1 MSAKADPE
9 QLRQIPA
16 PQPRQHQTEADIGGP
31 RPDPTHITTTM
42 PITQGTIKAGR
53 VVGMSPYL
61 QVYKVITGDGLPVL
75 ATPLRVGG
83 PGQFGTVSTP
93 TYTPGDYVLLLV
105 HPGYPHAFIV
115 GAMPLS
121 RVGPVP
127 VPDKVSLIGC
137 DFYHSVWAPVATLL
151 GYPDFSGRT
160 FADACGLE
168 QGFTANGMAFT
179 IDPFLAQLR
188 YDEATG
194 LFVFAMDR
202 TVRISGRTYEERS
215 AAHEKTG
222 WAASNLMCLYEG
234 VNLKRHELLGYY
246 YTGLDPRTSRP
257 TDEIWAAAT
266 DCADYGQFPFHRLQE
281 YKGALGFFKRTFLVG
296 LPIENLNAYHA
307 FEGKKDSS
315 SSSSSGGDSGSSSGD
330 EKKEIGYVGLYD
342 EQLGIDGYYCVRSAA
357 GFGWIKTPIISA
369 PRRKKR
375 INDTGLQLNDPVRS
389 WPHDTQTGNF
399 KAVSYALTTWDVL
412 LHSFV
417 WFGSQKFIN
426 GDDFVCANEKD
437 YFEKVYQ
444 NQRWDRVMSLKGL
457 DELQSGKFMPPPD
470 KADLNILGLNDGKV
484 FNSVAYIAILP
495 DGSITIGDG
504 YGGEIAMTGGKIFI
518 DAPGGVFLR
527 SGREVCVLAGSD
539 FIATADRSID
549 IQAKKDT
556 RLAAKH
562 NLHLAGA
569 LDGGAHG
576 VLIESRSTADDP
588 SWFFSNDPEA
598 LGENTTIGGIRLVCP
613 QHVIAGYAAGVHMVA
628 HGSGYGGG
636 EIRLEACRPAPGQPN
651 GHIVLVGD
659 SVNHHV
665 DCAVVFRYPA
675 YRQDDADPTVYF
687 AAKDHF
693 IVPVKQIG
701 TEIQCN
707 RVDQS
712 GFDQA
717 RYNDVVTTVTST
729 ISALH
734 PNSFAND
741 IPTTSYCFTFRSV
754 NQMCTKCIELI
765 KPRWYRLAYRLGET
779 YDNILKE
786 SHARIRLFVPKPCG
800 SYPGYDPTGQARPKE
815 YDQDKTIL
823 DAYYNTA
830 GPPPEIIESHAD
842 IPISIKHG
850 NSIGIYGL
858 QPCYPDMR
866 CEQPSSG

>member
-1 MSAKADPE
+1 MSPKINPE
-9 QLRQIPA
+9 QLRKLPA
-16 PQPRQHQTEADIGGP
+16 PQPRRHQTEADTGGP
-31 RPDPTHITTTM
+31 QPYPTYVTTTM
-42 PITQGTIKAGR
+42 PTTQGTIKIGR
-53 VVGMSPYL
+53 VVSMSPYL
-61 QVYKVITGDGLPVL
+61 QVYKVITGDGPPIL

-83 PGQFGTVSTP
+83 SGQFGTVSTP
-93 TYTPGDYVLLLV
+93 TYVPGDYVLLLA

-115 GAMPLS
+115 GAIPLS

-127 VPDKVSLIGC
+127 VPDKVSLIGY
-137 DFYHSVWAPVATLL
+137 DFYHSIWFPVASSLC
-151 GYPDFSGRT
+151 YPDLSGRMFT
-160 FADACGLE
+160 DACGLE
-168 QGFTANGMAFT
+168 QGFTANGMALT

-222 WAASNLMCLYEG
+222 WAASDLMCLYEG
-234 VNLKRHELLGYY
+234 VNLQPIELLGLYY
-246 YTGLDPRTSRP
+246 EGMDPSESKP

-266 DCADYGQFPFHRLQE
+266 DCTDYGQFPFHRLQE

-296 LPIENLNAYHA
+296 LPIEDLDAYHA
-307 FEGKKDSS
+307 FEGKKTDSS
-315 SSSSSGGDSGSSSGD
+315 SSSAED
-330 EKKEIGYVGLYD
+330 EKKIGYIGLYD

-357 GFGWIKTPIISA
+357 GFGWIKTPIISV

-389 WPHDTQTGNF
+389 RPLDTQTGDF

-426 GDDFVCANEKD
+426 GDDFVCANESD

-444 NQRWDRVMSLKGL
+444 NQGWDRVMGLKGL

-470 KADLNILGLNDGKV
+470 RADLNVLGLNDGTV
-484 FNSVAYIAILP
+484 FNSVAYITILP
-495 DGSITIGDG
+495 DGSVTIGDG
-504 YGGEIAMTGGKIFI
+504 YGGEISMTGGKIFI

-539 FIATADRSID
+539 FVATADRSID

-556 RLAAKH
+556 RLAAKC
-562 NLHLAGA
+562 NLHIAGA

-598 LGENTTIGGIRLVCP
+598 LGENATIGGIRLVCP
-613 QHVIAGYAAGVHMVA
+613 QHVIAGYASNIHMVA
-628 HGSGYGGG
+628 HGSTAGGG

-651 GHIVLVGD
+651 GRIVLVGD
-659 SVNHHV
+659 TVNHHV

-675 YRQDDADPTVYF
+675 YQQQNANPTVYF

-707 RVDQS
+707 QVDQS

-717 RYNDVVTTVTST
+717 RYNDVVTAIKNTV
-729 ISALH
+729 SAQH

-765 KPRWYRLAYRLGET
+765 KPRWFRLAYKLGEQ

-786 SHARIRLFVPKPCG
+786 SYAQIHLSVPKPCG
-800 SYPGYDPTGQARPKE
+800 SYPGYDPTGQAQPKE

-823 DAYYNTA
+823 DEDYNTA
-830 GPPPEIIESHAD
+830 ESPPESINSSED
-842 IPISIKHG
+842 IPISIKHA
-850 NSIGIYGL
+850 NSISIYGL
-858 QPCYPDMR
+858 QPCSPEIV
-866 CEQPSSG
+866 CESSSSEN